1 MSEFELIRDGE
12 QTWDVVVVG
21 GGTAGLS
28 GALNLARVRRSVLVI
43 DKGEPRNAPAAGAH
57 GVLGREGISPLELL
71 RLGGEEVASYGGR
84 VVSGQVARISRDGA
98 GFWVVTEDG
107 QRVRTRRVLVTTGL
121 VDVLPDVPGLA
132 ERWGRDV
139 LHCVYCHGWEVRD
152 KVIGVLGN
160 FHQALLFR
168 QMSKDVTLFLHT
180 EMELADE
187 QWEQLAALGV
197 GVVDGEATGL
207 EVDGQDQLAGVR
219 LASGRVVPVQELV
232 VAPRFL
238 ARAGFLGELGVTMQ
252 EHPMGLGEQLR
263 VDASGFTG
271 VRGVWA
277 AGNVSDVL
285 AGVPAAAAAGTTAA
299 AAIHM
304 DLLKAD
310 AEAAA
315 RAAKDGEVF
324 SGSMEAEVSRRVQ
337 GSRAHGLG
345 SLPGGN

>member
-1 MSEFELIRDGE
+1 MREFELIRDGG
-12 QTWDVVVVG
+12 QPWDVVVVG

-57 GVLGREGISPLELL
+57 GLLGREGISPLELL
-71 RLGGEEVASYGGR
+71 RLGREEVASYGGR
-84 VVSGQVARISRDGA
+84 VVSGQVAGISQDDA
-98 GFWVVTEDG
+98 GFWVVTEGG

-121 VDVLPDVPGLA
+121 VDALPDVPGLA

-139 LHCVYCHGWEVRD
+139 LHCVYCHGWEVQD
-152 KVIGVLGN
+152 KLIGVLGN

-180 EMELADE
+180 GTTLTDE

-197 GVVDGEATGL
+197 SVVDGAATGL
-207 EVDGQDQLAGVR
+207 EVNGQDRLTGVR
-219 LASGRVVPVQELV
+219 LASGKVVPVQELV

-238 ARAGFLGELGVTMQ
+238 ARAGFLRDLGVTMQ

-271 VRGVWA
+271 VPGVWA

-285 AGVPAAAAAGTTAA
+285 AGVPVAAAAGTTAA

-315 RAAKDGEVF
+315 RAAKGGGVF
-324 SGSMEAEVSRRVQ
+324 SGAMEAEISRRVL

-345 SLPGGN
+345 PLPDTN